1 MSSMTIIKKH
11 FSDEEVAKI
20 ANKVVNELP
29 LSIPSLRA
37 AYTDEELR
45 EIKNM
50 TKAVR
55 KAKDKNKAIAENA
68 DTVLKLLK
76 GIGLDLS

>member
-11 FSDEEVAKI
+11 FSDKEVAEI
-20 ANKVVNELP
+20 ANEVVNELP

-37 AYTDEELR
+37 AYTDKELK
-45 EIKNM
+45 EIKKM

-55 KAKDKNKAIAENA
+55 KATDKNKAISENA
-68 DTVLKLLK
+68 GTVLKLLK

>member
-1 MSSMTIIKKH
+1 MSSMTVIKKY
-11 FSDEEVAKI
+11 FSNEEVAEI
-20 ANKVVNELP
+20 ANEVVNELP

-37 AYTDEELR
+37 AYTDEELE

-55 KAKDKNKAIAENA
+55 KATDKNKAIAENA
-68 DTVLKLLK
+68 CTVLKLLK